1 MSKKAA
7 ANLLFSALLL
17 GTSACSKEA
26 TQLTNTFQ
34 IEGEEMRGIKGRI
47 GISNTRL
54 MQDSYN
60 KVIWHFWGD
69 PSNIKGEF
77 KIIGTELKSGEKKPV
92 LLVNPN
98 QKERTWSYKGNYTQP
113 NLGAAKTMPSA
124 LWFDTPGKWK
134 LGVYIDGEHYEDLI
148 VNVSESKNDV
158 PSYFSMS
165 VMKNIEWTESPV
177 FPFETMELRGEE
189 GKLAILSTPWKA
201 GIKNKYMWHFFGDGI
216 PSGKLTVVAVKKG
229 TNEIS
234 KALVN
239 FDTDQQVWTHPL
251 AVGSAVNNHKDVP
264 ASMKLPSSGM
274 WALNAYIDK
283 ELYGQIVVELK

>member
-1 MSKKAA
+1 MCKKAA
-7 ANLLFSALLL
+7 AYLLFSALLL
-17 GTSACSKEA
+17 GTSACSKEEPP
-26 TQLTNTFQ
+26 LTNTFET
-34 IEGEEMRGIKGRI
+34 EGEEMRGIKGRI
-47 GISNTRL
+47 GISNNRL
-54 MQDSYN
+54 MDESYN

-77 KIIGTELKSGEKKPV
+77 KVIGTELKSGEKKPV
-92 LLVNPN
+92 LLVDTNS
-98 QKERTWSYKGNYTQP
+98 KERTWSYKGNYTQP
-113 NLGAAKTMPSA
+113 NLGAVKTMPSA
-124 LWFDTPGKWK
+124 LWFDNPGKWM
-134 LGVYIDGEHYEDLI
+134 LEVYINGEHYEDLI
-148 VNVSESKNDV
+148 VNVSKNDV

-165 VMKNIEWTESPV
+165 VMKNIEWMESPV

-201 GIKNKYMWHFFGDGI
+201 GIKNKYMWHFFGEEI

-239 FDTDQQVWTHPL
+239 FDTEQQVWTHPL
-251 AVGSAVNNHKDVP
+251 AVGSAVNNHTDVP

-274 WALNAYIDK
+274 WTLNAYID
-283 ELYGQIVVELK
+283 EGLFGQIVVDVK